1 MKKSHGFTVV
11 ELMIVMTIL
20 GVLSVGIIWGFGS
33 CSPNSGVE
41 EEARNYAKSLGLN
54 VEGVSCTK
62 YDTDHDGYISCSV
75 SYKEDNKLVILPI
88 ECAVGWRKND
98 GCRSPKTIIRRG
110 LFGN

>member
-1 MKKSHGFTVV
+1 MKKSRGFTVV
-11 ELMIVMTIL
+11 ELIIVSAIIGALLTGVLL
-20 GVLSVGIIWGFGS
+20 GVNR

-41 EEARNYAKSLGLN
+41 EEARNYVKSLGIN
-54 VEGVSCTK
+54 AEGFSCTK

-88 ECAVGWRKND
+88 ECAVGWGKND